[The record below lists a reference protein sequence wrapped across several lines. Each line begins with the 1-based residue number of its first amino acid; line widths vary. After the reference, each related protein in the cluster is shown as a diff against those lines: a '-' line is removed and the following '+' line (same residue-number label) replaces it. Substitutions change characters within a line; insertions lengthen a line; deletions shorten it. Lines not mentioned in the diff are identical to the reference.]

1 MYAFL
6 EDIYEVEKYAMKMYE
21 APSISFKKN
30 DFLKR
35 SMEIYAYETTIN
47 RCLSNLIFDPL
58 DVMEDYIIELE
69 MYRLMLHKKRPDR
82 DILYEAMIGVVHA
95 LYNKMFERRTL

>member
-1 MYAFL
+1 
-6 EDIYEVEKYAMKMYE
+6 MKLQAYLLR
-21 APSISFKKN
+21 KN

-58 DVMEDYIIELE
+58 GRYGG
-69 MYRLMLHKKRPDR
+69 
-82 DILYEAMIGVVHA
+82 LY
-95 LYNKMFERRTL
+95 Y